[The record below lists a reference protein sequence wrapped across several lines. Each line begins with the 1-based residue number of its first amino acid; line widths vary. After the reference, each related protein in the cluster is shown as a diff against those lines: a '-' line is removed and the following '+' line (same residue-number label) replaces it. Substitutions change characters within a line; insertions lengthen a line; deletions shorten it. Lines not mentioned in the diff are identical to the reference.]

1 MNASTKI
8 ALKIA
13 RGEWHP
19 KGHDFCGVCAE
30 NKPVSEPEKCEPVSI
45 ECECVDDAVCE
56 QEPECIE
63 PERIEQEPEPVKPAQ
78 TQEKQAK
85 KARKRR

>member
-30 NKPVSEPEKCEPVSI
+30 NKPEPEKCEPVSI
-45 ECECVDDAVCE
+45 ECECIDDAVCE
-56 QEPECIE
+56 QPEPEYIE
-63 PERIEQEPEPVKPAQ
+63 CERIEQEPEPVKPAQ
-78 TQEKQAK
+78 SQAKQAK

>member
-13 RGEWHP
+13 SGEWHP
-19 KGHDFCGVCAE
+19 KGHEFCGVCAE
-30 NKPVSEPEKCEPVSI
+30 NKTETEKCEPVSI
-45 ECECVDDAVCE
+45 ECECVNDAVCE
-56 QEPECIE
+56 QPE
-63 PERIEQEPEPVKPAQ
+63 PERIERETEPVKPAQ
-78 TQEKQAK
+78 SQAKQAK

>member
-8 ALKIA
+8 AIKIA

-19 KGHDFCGVCAE
+19 KGHNFCGVCAE
-30 NKPVSEPEKCEPVSI
+30 NKPEQECIEPVSI
-45 ECECVDDAVCE
+45 ECEFVDDAACE
-56 QEPECIE
+56 QPEPECI
-63 PERIEQEPEPVKPAQ
+63 EPEPVKPAQ
-78 TQEKQAK
+78 TQTKQAK

>member
-8 ALKIA
+8 ALKMA

-19 KGHDFCGVCAE
+19 KGHDFCSVCAE
-30 NKPVSEPEKCEPVSI
+30 NKPDPEKCGPVSIERECVDDAACEQPEPERIEPVSI
-45 ECECVDDAVCE
+45 ERET
-56 QEPECIE
+56 
-63 PERIEQEPEPVKPAQ
+63 EPVKPVQSQA
-78 TQEKQAK
+78 KQAK